1 MHIKHYTH
9 DKINFKKWDKCISE
23 SKNGLIYAYSW
34 FLNVVSPGWEALI
47 SDDFQ
52 YVMPLPVK
60 KKYGIKYIVQPVLTQ
75 QLGVFSAKEIESSLI
90 DSFINAI
97 PYFSYEM
104 NLNEQNFTSDA
115 EEKLN
120 LTLDL
125 QSSLKEIEANFSE
138 NTKRNINKA
147 ISNKVKLDWK
157 LSADH
162 FLDFYFQA
170 SVSYS
175 KPNELITRDLIREC
189 INNHSAKLI
198 AACNHDSEI
207 ISALC
212 LLRSGNRLI
221 YILPVSNDQGKKV
234 SAMFLIVSEIIIK
247 YAGSNQILDFEGS
260 MIEGIARFYRGFG
273 SVEKPYYVIKRFRP
287 AMLKGKI

>member
-138 NTKRNINKA
+138 NTKRNIKKREIKPLRNLEN
-147 ISNKVKLDWK
+147 IKLQS
-157 LSADH
+157 LTA
-162 FLDFYFQA
+162 
-170 SVSYS
+170 
-175 KPNELITRDLIREC
+175 
-189 INNHSAKLI
+189 
-198 AACNHDSEI
+198 
-207 ISALC
+207 
-212 LLRSGNRLI
+212 
-221 YILPVSNDQGKKV
+221 
-234 SAMFLIVSEIIIK
+234 IK
-247 YAGSNQILDFEGS
+247 YLLHKTK
-260 MIEGIARFYRGFG
+260 
-273 SVEKPYYVIKRFRP
+273 KPER
-287 AMLKGKI
+287 LGLG